1 MAGTARG
8 TFADADLIAVL
19 RGGDADAI
27 CRASGATRA
36 EFEEARTAFLRKRL
50 PPENARL
57 RAAVRGPVEILRDR
71 SGMPHVWAGATED
84 LWFGVGFAM
93 AQDRLWQMDR
103 LRRRALGRQA
113 EVMGL
118 ANVPSDLAH
127 RLVGIPEIAAAE
139 VGRTDERTRAILE
152 ALVAGVNRQIEECGR
167 ELPVE
172 FALLGYEPEPFTVRD
187 SIAILRGIW
196 WSLNGR
202 LETLVAAEAA
212 RVLPPELRRAWLT
225 PERPEERIVPEVPAR
240 LRGRG
245 AAEAAA
251 GEGDWRG
258 SNNWAVAA
266 GRTATGSAILCSD
279 PHQPFWLPASWY
291 EYAVHGPEDDAAG
304 AGHPGVPGFWWG
316 SNGRIAWGVTNNV
329 ASTRDLYVE
338 MVDPADP
345 SRYREGDGWAR
356 FAEEPI
362 EIAVAGEEPRRFT
375 RRSTARGPIVND
387 ILPAVTDG
395 GDPPLSLRWVG
406 QEHLDDVRAV
416 VGIARARDWAG
427 FRDALRDWAVA
438 VFNFAYADRE
448 GNVGMQCAGRIP
460 LRGRVKW
467 GFRDA
472 LNPDDGW
479 TGSVPFDDL
488 PREEGPGRGYVG
500 SANNKPAPDDYR
512 YPLYG
517 AWASGYRAARID
529 EALREAEAF
538 DAERGRALQLDVRNL
553 RAAVLCPA
561 IVGRLAGAVDAD
573 ARLLRDL
580 LDGWDHEYRLDSP
593 APAAF
598 ETFMAEWQRR
608 VAQERF
614 PNRLVPLV
622 RGAGGVAARLLS
634 GDALGWFAPGT
645 DLDALVAE
653 TAIAAVAALRE
664 RHGADPAGWRW
675 GEVHLVHLRHPLS
688 NPANADLFDLGPAPI
703 AGGADTLCNTGVGPA
718 PGCEAVG
725 GVEYRIVVDFAEP
738 DRFLAI
744 QNAGNSG
751 QPGSPHYGDQFAA
764 WIGGGYRTV
773 RLDRAGVEAESSGR
787 TEIAPDG
794 ANDGAR

>member
-1 MAGTARG
+1 MANVGRG
-8 TFADADLIAVL
+8 TIDDADLVAAL
-19 RGGDADAI
+19 RGADADAI
-27 CRASGATRA
+27 CRANGATRD
-36 EFEEARTAFLRKRL
+36 EFDEARRAFLRRRL
-50 PPENARL
+50 PPENATI

-71 SGMPHVWAGATED
+71 SGMPHVWAGTTDD
-84 LWFGVGFAM
+84 LWFGVGFVM

-113 EVMGL
+113 EVLGP
-118 ANVPSDLAH
+118 AYVPSDLAR

-139 VGRTDERTRAILE
+139 AGRTDERTLAILD
-152 ALVAGVNRQIEECGR
+152 ALVTGINRQIEEYGR
-167 ELPVE
+167 DLPVE
-172 FALLGYEPEPFTVRD
+172 FALLGYEPEPFAVRD

-212 RVLPPELRRAWLT
+212 RSLPPDLQQAWLT
-225 PERPEERIVPEVPAR
+225 PERPEERIVPDLPAR
-240 LRGRG
+240 LRDD
-245 AAEAAA
+245 AARHDAA

-266 GRTATGSAILCSD
+266 GRTANGHAILCSD
-279 PHQPFWLPASWY
+279 PHQPFWMPASWY

-329 ASTRDLYVE
+329 ASTRDLYAE
-338 MVDPADP
+338 TVDPADP
-345 SRYREGDGWAR
+345 GCYREGDGWAR
-356 FAEEPI
+356 FAKEPI
-362 EIAVAGEEPRRFT
+362 EIAVAEEEPRRFV
-375 RRSTARGPIVND
+375 RRSTVRGPIVND

-416 VGIARARDWAG
+416 VGIARADDWDG

-438 VFNFAYADRE
+438 VFNFAYADRA

-472 LNPDDGW
+472 LNPDDVW
-479 TGSVPFDDL
+479 TGYVPFDDL
-488 PREEGPGRGYVG
+488 PYEEQPARGYVA

-512 YPLYG
+512 YRLYG
-517 AWASGYRAARID
+517 AWAPGYRAARID
-529 EALREAEAF
+529 ETLRNADAF
-538 DAERGRALQLDVRNL
+538 DADQGRALQLDVRNL
-553 RAAVLCPA
+553 RAVALAPVIIA
-561 IVGRLAGAVDAD
+561 RLAGTDDAD

-580 LDGWDHEYRLDSP
+580 LAGWDHEYRLDSP

-598 ETFMAEWQRR
+598 ETFVAEWQRR
-608 VAQERF
+608 IAQERF
-614 PNRLVPLV
+614 PARLVPLV
-622 RGAGGVAARLLS
+622 RGSGGIAARLLS
-634 GDALGWFAPGT
+634 GDDPGWFAPDA

-653 TAIAAVAALRE
+653 TAAAAVAALRE
-664 RHGADPAGWRW
+664 RHGQDPAGWAW
-675 GEVHLVHLRHPLS
+675 GNVHRVHLRHPLS
-688 NPANADLFDLGPAPI
+688 NPANAGLFDLGPVPI
-703 AGGADTLCNTGVGPA
+703 VGGADTLCNTGVGPA

-738 DRFLAI
+738 GRFLAI

-764 WIGGGYRTV
+764 WISGAYRTV
-773 RLDRAGVEAESSGR
+773 RLDRAGVEADLAGR
-787 TEIAPDG
+787 TEIVPSVAETTSV
-794 ANDGAR
+794 

>member
-1 MAGTARG
+1 MAGTVSG
-8 TFADADLIAVL
+8 PIDDAALVAAL
-19 RGGDADAI
+19 RGGNVDDI

-36 EFEEARTAFLRKRL
+36 EFDAERRAFLRRRL
-50 PPENARL
+50 PAANARL

-71 SGMPHVWAGATED
+71 SGMPHIWAGATDD

-118 ANVPSDLAH
+118 AYVPSDLAH

-139 VGRTDERTRAILE
+139 VERTDERTRAILE
-152 ALVAGVNRQIEECGR
+152 AMVAGINRQIAECGR
-167 ELPVE
+167 TLPVE
-172 FALLGYEPEPFTVRD
+172 FVLLGYEPEPFTVRD

-212 RVLPPELRRAWLT
+212 RTLPPDLRRVWLT
-225 PERPEERIVPEVPAR
+225 PERPDERIVPDLPAW
-240 LRGRG
+240 LRND
-245 AAEAAA
+245 EEPDDAA

-266 GRTATGSAILCSD
+266 GRTAHGRAILCSD

-316 SNGRIAWGVTNNV
+316 SNGRVAWGVTNNV

-338 MVDPADP
+338 GVDPADP
-345 SRYREGDGWAR
+345 GRYREGDGWVR

-362 EIAVAGEEPRRFT
+362 EIVVAGAEPRRFV

-416 VGIARARDWAG
+416 VGIARANDWAG

-438 VFNFAYADRE
+438 VFNFAYADRD

-460 LRGRVKW
+460 LRGRVTW

-472 LNPDDGW
+472 LHPDDAW
-479 TGSVPFDDL
+479 AGSVPFDDL
-488 PREEGPGRGYVG
+488 PREERPKRGYVA

-512 YPLYG
+512 YRLYG
-517 AWASGYRAARID
+517 AWASGYRAARIV
-529 EALREAEAF
+529 EALRDAEAF
-538 DAERGRALQLDVRNL
+538 DAARGRALQLDVHNV
-553 RAAVLCPA
+553 RAATLCPA
-561 IVGRLAGAVDAD
+561 MGERLAGANDPA
-573 ARLLRDL
+573 ARLLRELVSD
-580 LDGWDHEYRLDSP
+580 WDHEYRLDSP

-598 ETFMAEWQRR
+598 EAFMAEWQRR

-614 PNRLVPLV
+614 PARLIPLV
-622 RGAGGVAARLLS
+622 RGSGGIAARLLL
-634 GDALGWFAPGT
+634 GDDLGWFAPDA

-653 TAIAAVAALRE
+653 AAADAIAALRE
-664 RHGADPAGWRW
+664 RHGDDPAGWRW
-675 GEVHLVHLRHPLS
+675 GTVHRVHLRHPLS
-688 NPANADLFDLGPAPI
+688 NPGNADLFDLGPAPI
-703 AGGADTLCNTGVGPA
+703 AGGADTLCNTGVGAP

-751 QPGSPHYGDQFAA
+751 QPGSAHYGDQFAA
-764 WIGGGYRTV
+764 WIGGEYRAV
-773 RLDRAGVEAESSGR
+773 RLDRAGVEAETVGR
-787 TEIAPDG
+787 TELTPDG
-794 ANDGAR
+794 LKG